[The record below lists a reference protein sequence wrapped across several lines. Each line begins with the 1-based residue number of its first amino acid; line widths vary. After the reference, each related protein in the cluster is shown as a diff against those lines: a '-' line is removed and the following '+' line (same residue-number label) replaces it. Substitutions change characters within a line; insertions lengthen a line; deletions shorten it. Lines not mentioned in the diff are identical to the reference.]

1 VRTSLFNLSPEGT
14 AENIS
19 GRKSWATY
27 MGLTSPRDNPR
38 SSIPPRGDMFSA
50 AIRILIRVYPGRC
63 PGIFSAVPGGTT
75 PGLMSTQ
82 DLRPG
87 LLSAVPAGLKP
98 EPAVLTQTLKAVL
111 LPTIYGTAEAV
122 PFVKFFRKL

>member
-1 VRTSLFNLSPEGT
+1 MRSRTVPPGT
-14 AENIS
+14 AENIP
-19 GRKSWATY
+19 GRQSWATY
-27 MGLTSPRDNPR
+27 MGLTSPRDNPQ
-38 SSIPPRGDMFSA
+38 SSIPPREETCFLPRFVFS
-50 AIRILIRVYPGRC
+50 VEFTQDGC

-98 EPAVLTQTLKAVL
+98 EPAALTQRLEPLRYCFPA
-111 LPTIYGTAEAV
+111 
-122 PFVKFFRKL
+122 